1 MDSKKAKQIPLTDYL
16 GSLGF
21 YPAYIQGI
29 NLWDLS
35 PLREEKHPS
44 FKVNSNKNIWYDFG
58 ISRGGTIIDFVLIYY
73 NITDVSEA
81 LKRIGEKE
89 IKEISFSFH
98 PQSSLP
104 PFEDIKIRP
113 LQNKALIDCLSE
125 RGVNPQI
132 ATAHTVEI
140 YFKQNGESYFAIGF
154 PNRSG
159 GYKLR
164 NKYFKGCIAP
174 KDISIIQT
182 TGEDKC
188 NVFEG
193 FINYLSYLTIKEE
206 NLTPLPFKKG
216 EDYIILNG
224 VLNLSK
230 AIIPLEKYQSIT
242 SYLDVDKAGETAS
255 NRLRKHY
262 PNLID
267 GRVLYKG
274 NNDLNDL
281 LCSLKMNPA
290 KGIAKLE
297 KKESKPPLNNN
308 RKPQNRRRIR

>member
-113 LQNKALIDCLSE
+113 LQNKALIDYLSE

-140 YFKQNGESYFAIGF
+140 CFKQNGESYFAIGF

-174 KDISIIQT
+174 KILVLCRPQEKI
-182 TGEDKC
+182 
-188 NVFEG
+188 NV
-193 FINYLSYLTIKEE
+193 
-206 NLTPLPFKKG
+206 
-216 EDYIILNG
+216 
-224 VLNLSK
+224 
-230 AIIPLEKYQSIT
+230 T
-242 SYLDVDKAGETAS
+242 S
-255 NRLRKHY
+255 LRG
-262 PNLID
+262 L
-267 GRVLYKG
+267 
-274 NNDLNDL
+274 
-281 LCSLKMNPA
+281 
-290 KGIAKLE
+290 
-297 KKESKPPLNNN
+297 
-308 RKPQNRRRIR
+308 